1 MKPEPMPDYG
11 RRSYLSETLFNTLCR
26 GRRGAAER
34 TASDRLRLLL
44 LPAERKRRRL
54 ALRGRATSGI
64 REYRARG
71 KASATVWHFRA

>member
-1 MKPEPMPDYG
+1 MKPESIPDYG

-34 TASDRLRLLL
+34 AASDRLRLL

-54 ALRGRATSGI
+54 ALRGRAISGI

-71 KASATVWHFRA
+71 KAGATVWHFGA